1 MNHQPKVYRTHI
13 KLLSLFLLVMV
24 SGTIYAQKKAFQ
36 KKRHAL
42 IFAIGDYPEEG
53 GWGKISSARDV
64 GYIKATLI
72 KQKFD
77 PANIKVV
84 ADSTATKKGIEDALK
99 TLIASVGK
107 GDVVVIHFSSHGE
120 QIADDNK
127 DEADG
132 LDEAIVAYDAKFISK
147 TEEKEALVRGS
158 LSKAT
163 FDELQVN
170 YFRDDEFGK
179 YIQQLRQHLGEDGDV
194 LVIMD
199 NCHSGSGTR
208 GTPPTAKTRGG
219 MPPLTYEGYIPEMS
233 IKKDEKDVFKD
244 GGTTGDDNGLATYV
258 VISAAQASQLNYE
271 TIGDDNVSM
280 GSLTYA
286 FSKVFENIKE
296 GTTYRTLT
304 ANIQAIMAI
313 KAQNQTPVIEGN
325 GLDRKLFGGEIVY
338 QEAFFEVQKIVSP
351 LEIIVASGSLA
362 GLSVGAKVTVYPNDT
377 QEQGNGLLLAK
388 GLVTK
393 ANHYTATIKLDK
405 ALKETQPTKLFV
417 FMSEPVFNVRPIV
430 VAFAPKARGG
440 VGYNALESA
449 QITAALKNL
458 KLVSLVGEPELFIEK
473 GDTSDVVRVAAN
485 GYVFAQ
491 LKNATDTATL
501 RKVINR
507 YAQYQFLNKITLN
520 DPTLTAQVRLIPLVN
535 GKPDQTAIDAPYA
548 DQVNEYMEGAEVVLM
563 VKNSSKKD
571 IYINILDLQPDGIV
585 NAVLPNTKMEDQTK
599 NITPA
604 DLKVK
609 AGETRVFE
617 DYIIGIG
624 RPYGTEIFKVF
635 ITAKEI
641 NLEGLA
647 TPGVKAR
654 GNLSL
659 FEELVQS
666 SKTIAARG
674 TTVTTRAT
682 DGTVFNLVFR
692 IKERQQP

>member
-1 MNHQPKVYRTHI
+1 M
-13 KLLSLFLLVMV
+13 LSLLLLVMG
-24 SGTIYAQKKAFQ
+24 SGTISAQKKAFQ

-53 GWGKISSARDV
+53 GWGKISSAQDV
-64 GYIKATLI
+64 GYIKSTLI

-84 ADSTATKKGIEDALK
+84 ADSAATKKGIQDAFK

-132 LDEAIVAYDAKFISK
+132 YDEAVVAYDAKFVSK
-147 TEEKEALVRGS
+147 TTEKEALARGS

-163 FDELQVN
+163 FDQLQAN

-179 YIQQLRQHLGEDGDV
+179 YIQQLRQNLGQDGDI

-219 MPPLTYEGYIPEMS
+219 MPPLTYEGYKPEAS
-233 IKKDEKDVFKD
+233 VKKDEKDVFKD
-244 GGTTGDDNGLATYV
+244 GVTTGSDNGLATYV
-258 VISAAQASQLNYE
+258 VISAAQASQLNYV
-271 TIGDDNVSM
+271 TVGDDNVSM

-338 QEAFFEVQKIVSP
+338 QEPFFEVQKIVNP
-351 LEIIVASGSLA
+351 LEVVVASGSFA
-362 GLSVGAKVTVYPNDT
+362 GLGIGAKVTVYPNDT
-377 QEQGNGLLLAK
+377 QEQGKGVLLAK
-388 GLVTK
+388 GVVTR
-393 ANHYTATIKLDK
+393 ANNYNATIKLDK
-405 ALKETQPTKLFV
+405 ALKETQRQKLFV
-417 FMSEPVFNVRPIV
+417 FMSEPVFNVKPIV
-430 VAFAPKARGG
+430 VAFAPKTRGG
-440 VGYNALESA
+440 VGYNAAESA
-449 QITAALKNL
+449 QITAALKKL
-458 KLVSLVGEPELFIEK
+458 KLVSLYGEPELFIEK
-473 GDTSDVVRVAAN
+473 GDTSDIVRVAAN

-491 LKNATDTATL
+491 LKNATDTTTL
-501 RKVINR
+501 QKVINR
-507 YAQYQFLNKITLN
+507 YAQYQFLNKITLS

-535 GKPDQTAIDAPYA
+535 GKPDQAAIDAPYV
-548 DQVNEYMEGAEVVLM
+548 DQVNEYAEGTEVVLM
-563 VKNSSKKD
+563 VKNTGKKD

-585 NAVLPNTKMEDQTK
+585 NAVLPNTKMEDPTK
-599 NITPA
+599 NIAPA

-609 AGETRVFE
+609 AGETRIFE

-624 RPYGTEIFKVF
+624 SPYGTEIFKVF
-635 ITAKEI
+635 VTAKEI

-659 FEELVQS
+659 FEDLVQS
-666 SKTIAARG
+666 SKTIATRG
-674 TTVTTRAT
+674 ATVTTRET

-692 IKERQQP
+692 IKEPQQP